1 MKKSI
6 FVCFTLILCTFL
18 SFGQN
23 DIFHSWDGTGISPNS
38 SFRVL
43 NIFANIIFDV
53 DSTMDPVNTSDTCW
67 PRITNPAKAGI
78 NVSGTIPSYLLNLEF
93 MDTAYACGQTK
104 GCITRIFGESSFD
117 SLQIIGDFVVVNLL
131 QSRMI
136 ERFGTGNIYSF
147 VNILQLCSEMINET
161 GGLSTL
167 FGHNRRMD
175 YVCKGTDFYYTI
187 FCVRNTSAALG
198 GKNVGNGNASVNAVP
213 IKVDGQE
220 IRLSGKGASQ
230 CVGSS
235 DIASNPT
242 SVITHEIAHSLFG
255 SNNFHIGGGNHRG
268 STETMP
274 FLPLQGGY
282 ALLGGG
288 NSGLVSCNGY
298 ERWRMHW
305 KHPDVPANTYIYAR
319 NVSNNGYLNSDVQ
332 KEDGEKWFVLRDF
345 VTYGDAIRI
354 KLPYKDSSITP
365 NQYIWLEFHD
375 VGHNDK
381 LDFLQYSNTSCL
393 HPGAPGIYAYY
404 QIGRDVL
411 ESSVRNQVWD
421 TDNRDNLRVIS
432 NEGYWDY
439 TRHLMPRDTN
449 FVCTQWHWVSDY
461 FVPEFPNAFCGY
473 QDQEKFIVPK
483 AYDTDLGNTVDSVF
497 EDGLFSH
504 TENVIREYTMWNKI
518 SSDGDTVR
526 NSISFIG
533 DSRDAF
539 SAHRKINMGTN
550 PSTCNAK
557 TYYTGNL
564 GKARLTFNSNTLSN
578 NTTTYLTGL
587 SIEMIPLSNDTS
599 WLVKIRWDDY
609 DITDDARWTGKIV
622 LKGAEQVN
630 LTRGYS
636 ITLAQNRTPA
646 QQYRNSE
653 SGYFAEPTQLTCE
666 AGSIFTQQPQSSVIL
681 TEKSRFTLDSGA
693 TYHLGDS
700 AQILVQSGS
709 QFYIRWGAD
718 FHGGIS
724 STIIV
729 DSLGTLSVEDTAKMR
744 RNTRIIVRPGG
755 KLIVNGGT
763 LTSACEGEMWQGI
776 IVEGHN
782 DIRQAALAQGSV
794 ILNNATIEN
803 AWTAISTRGADT
815 NAIYEHTGGIVQA
828 TNTLFSNNRRSVEF
842 LSYENHTTTHQ
853 VTDNA
858 SYFTRCTFTVD
869 DDNLFVAQGRNFQ
882 NHVTMWQVRG
892 VKFNGCSF
900 RNEMSGTASK
910 GKAIYTIEAGYNAK
924 RVCPTI
930 SSIDPCVC
938 ENHGTDTVTR
948 CSFVGFDTAVH
959 TSSTLGNYDITL
971 DNCDFAQNL
980 KGGLLSVADNDRIS
994 FCDFNLDHPSSVVSG
1009 IVLQNSTGYTIEGN
1023 SFHRTSTKQAGTGIC
1038 FDNSGSADNVARLND
1053 FTKLQYGCRALNSN
1067 ANNKVRV
1074 PTGLQ
1079 FFCNSFSRN
1088 QYDISVSTN
1097 ASIRRIQGSATAGAD
1112 NDFVNTRANSLTI
1125 PSTHDPVTYYRSSG
1139 GNHQPI
1145 GSSSYYT
1152 VLNATTNS
1160 CASTICGI
1168 HIDNPI
1174 VHGLN
1179 GGALPQYQSMAEH
1192 LGHLQE
1198 QYENIQDLE
1207 SEEAVALQ
1215 SEMSDL
1221 SAAMSELA
1229 RTEIRG
1235 IISDSVPDLALLK
1248 DWYKAIN
1255 TPLTHYLMAET
1266 QSTEGLWDKARAT
1279 LEDIPVRF
1287 ELDDSEKDEYTQ
1299 YGSLQSL
1306 REAVSGNWY
1315 KLSDSQIAE
1324 MQQVAE
1330 SGNGRAARMAKE
1342 ILCFFH
1348 HICYEEAVDYD
1359 EAERSPIGTRALQQ
1373 TGSSVSADGEVRV
1386 YPNPANTTL
1395 TVAAASEMRELSV
1408 YDLTGRCVQR
1418 QSAAGTYIE
1427 LNISALHSGT
1437 YILKVATE
1445 QGEEQIRF
1453 VKE

>member
-1 MKKSI
+1 M
-6 FVCFTLILCTFL
+6 
-18 SFGQN
+18 
-23 DIFHSWDGTGISPNS
+23 
-38 SFRVL
+38 
-43 NIFANIIFDV
+43 
-53 DSTMDPVNTSDTCW
+53 
-67 PRITNPAKAGI
+67 
-78 NVSGTIPSYLLNLEF
+78 
-93 MDTAYACGQTK
+93 
-104 GCITRIFGESSFD
+104 
-117 SLQIIGDFVVVNLL
+117 
-131 QSRMI
+131 
-136 ERFGTGNIYSF
+136 
-147 VNILQLCSEMINET
+147 
-161 GGLSTL
+161 
-167 FGHNRRMD
+167 
-175 YVCKGTDFYYTI
+175 
-187 FCVRNTSAALG
+187 
-198 GKNVGNGNASVNAVP
+198 
-213 IKVDGQE
+213 
-220 IRLSGKGASQ
+220 
-230 CVGSS
+230 
-235 DIASNPT
+235 
-242 SVITHEIAHSLFG
+242 
-255 SNNFHIGGGNHRG
+255 GGGC
-268 STETMP
+268 
-274 FLPLQGGY
+274 
-282 ALLGGG
+282 
-288 NSGLVSCNGY
+288 SGLVSCNGY

-305 KHPDVPANTYIYAR
+305 KHPNVPANTYIYAR

-365 NQYIWLEFHD
+365 NQYIWLEFHN
-375 VGHNDK
+375 VGNNNK

-393 HPGAPGIYAYY
+393 HPGTPGIYAYY

-411 ESSVRNQVWD
+411 ESDDDDVVWD
-421 TDNRDNLRVIS
+421 KINRDNLRVIS

-439 TRHLMPRDTN
+439 TRYEMDRDICFT
-449 FVCTQWHWVSDY
+449 CPQWNLTREF
-461 FVPEFPNAFCGY
+461 FVPEFSNAFCGY

-483 AYDTDLGNTVDSVF
+483 NYDTDLGNTCDTTWMIPIRF
-497 EDGLFSH
+497 DNFQLDYL
-504 TENVIREYTMWNKI
+504 IREHTMFNKMI
-518 SSDGDTVR
+518 GQEIVYR
-526 NSISFIG
+526 SIPFLG
-533 DSRDAF
+533 DSLDAF
-539 SAHRKINMGTN
+539 SSRRKINMGTN
-550 PSTCNAK
+550 PSTCNTK
-557 TYYTGNL
+557 TYYTTN
-564 GKARLTFNSNTLSN
+564 NSAESHLKFGQSSQYN
-578 NTTTYLTGL
+578 NTATYLTGL

-630 LTRGYS
+630 LTHGHS

-646 QQYRNSE
+646 QQYRSSE

-755 KLIVNGGT
+755 KLVVNGGT
-763 LTSACEGEMWQGI
+763 LTSACDGEMWEGI

-782 DIRQAALAQGSV
+782 NIRQAALAQGSV

-842 LSYENHTTTHQ
+842 LSYENHTTSNQ

-869 DDNLFVAQGRNFQ
+869 DDNLFVAQGRDFE

-900 RNEMSGTASK
+900 HNEMTGTSHR
-910 GKAIYTIEAGYNAK
+910 GKAVSTIEAGFNVK
-924 RVCPTI
+924 RVCPSTV
-930 SSIDPCVC
+930 SPLFDSCYC
-938 ENHGTDTVTR
+938 EGTSTDTVTR
-948 CSFVGFDTAVH
+948 CTFVGFDTAVH

-971 DNCDFAQNL
+971 DNCDFRQDFSGVHLAA
-980 KGGLLSVADNDRIS
+980 ADNARVS
-994 FCDFNLDHPSSVVSG
+994 FCDFNIDHTLRAATGLRS
-1009 IVLQNSTGYTIEGN
+1009 LNTTGYTIEGN
-1023 SFHRTSTKQAGTGIC
+1023 NFHRTSYSTRIALGAEIIESGT
-1038 FDNSGSADNVARLND
+1038 ADNTIRLNGFENLYYACYVSGINGTD
-1053 FTKLQYGCRALNSN
+1053 GNYRNS
-1067 ANNKVRV
+1067 
-1074 PTGLQ
+1074 GLQ
-1079 FFCNSFSRN
+1079 FLCNTFSGN
-1088 QYDISVSTN
+1088 KYDIYAYSN
-1097 ASIRRIQGSATAGAD
+1097 GRIRRTQGQLSAGAD

-1198 QYENIQDLE
+1198 QYENIQYLE

-1229 RTEIRG
+1229 RAEIRG

-1255 TPLTHYLMAET
+1255 TPLSHYLMVET
-1266 QSTEGLWDKARAT
+1266 QSAEGLWDKARAT

-1348 HICYEEAVDYD
+1348 HICYEDAPFLD
-1359 EAERSPIGTRALQQ
+1359 EMDQPEFGTRGLAVGKADPDNAL
-1373 TGSSVSADGEVRV
+1373 TLS
-1386 YPNPANTTL
+1386 PNPANSTVTLQLSDPQDEIRQITVANMQGQVMLSLAVNATTPYTLDISSLPAGIYVMRVLTANGQTL
-1395 TVAAASEMRELSV
+1395 TGKM
-1408 YDLTGRCVQR
+1408 
-1418 QSAAGTYIE
+1418 
-1427 LNISALHSGT
+1427 
-1437 YILKVATE
+1437 
-1445 QGEEQIRF
+1445 
-1453 VKE
+1453 VKFG